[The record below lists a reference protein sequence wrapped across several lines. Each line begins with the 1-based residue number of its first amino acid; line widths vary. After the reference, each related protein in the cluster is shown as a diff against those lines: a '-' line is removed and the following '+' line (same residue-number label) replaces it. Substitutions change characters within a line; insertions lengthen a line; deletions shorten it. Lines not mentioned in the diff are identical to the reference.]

1 MSRIFSKG
9 YMYAANSGGAF
20 SMNLFCLTY
29 LIDADVLSKFFLSR
43 RFFLWAN
50 EMFVI
55 ENVY

>member
-43 RFFLWAN
+43 RFFL
-50 EMFVI
+50 
-55 ENVY
+55 